1 MGLIGFETNEK
12 AIFGN
17 ALGGLFFQFLIR
29 FKGVIILPLIV
40 HYLSKET
47 IADWRIIT
55 TTVSVLLPLLT
66 LNILDGSGLYFASD
80 FDKKSIEKKYS
91 SIINL
96 SFVLLLFSIIPLFI
110 KIKHDPELAELLILI
125 ISTLFVNYIFKI
137 AVFIPQ
143 VYQKTKKLLIVNFIS
158 EYLSAAITYYLLYNN
173 WSNIYTLVI
182 PIFTIN
188 IIVSIWLFIL
198 LLKEIKFRLFYIDF
212 EFIKKTLKISLP
224 LIPVFFTEWII
235 SSFCIYILEY
245 YHGKKI
251 VGEFSIALSISTLIL
266 TLKATLQYFWFST
279 CSNLIVNNNIE
290 KFNNFYLVISK
301 VFLFG
306 ILLCFI
312 FYSFFSNDLILL
324 LSSKEYS
331 SMNIPIN
338 ILNFGFG
345 FMILATML
353 NGILYALSKTK
364 VILYI
369 NIITAFISILIAYLT
384 IPSYGVIGA
393 SACILISNLILYL
406 GMLILIKKQ
415 INLPKLNIFPLL
427 FFSFLFITIGFY
439 SFYNFEPLINTGIG
453 ILILTIFTII
463 GLKLEFLPKKLKNI
477 I

>member
-1 MGLIGFETNEK
+1 M
-12 AIFGN
+12 
-17 ALGGLFFQFLIR
+17 
-29 FKGVIILPLIV
+29 
-40 HYLSKET
+40 
-47 IADWRIIT
+47 
-55 TTVSVLLPLLT
+55 
-66 LNILDGSGLYFASD
+66 
-80 FDKKSIEKKYS
+80 
-91 SIINL
+91 
-96 SFVLLLFSIIPLFI
+96 
-110 KIKHDPELAELLILI
+110 
-125 ISTLFVNYIFKI
+125 
-137 AVFIPQ
+137 
-143 VYQKTKKLLIVNFIS
+143 
-158 EYLSAAITYYLLYNN
+158 
-173 WSNIYTLVI
+173 
-182 PIFTIN
+182 
-188 IIVSIWLFIL
+188 

-235 SSFCIYILEY
+235 SSFCIYLLEY